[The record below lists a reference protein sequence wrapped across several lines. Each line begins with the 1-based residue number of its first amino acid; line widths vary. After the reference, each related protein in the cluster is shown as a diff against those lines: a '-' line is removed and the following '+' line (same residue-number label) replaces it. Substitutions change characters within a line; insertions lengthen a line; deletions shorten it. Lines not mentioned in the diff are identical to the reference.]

1 MSIVY
6 LSQMSRAC
14 AAELDELCQDAS
26 CECHCHDT
34 DDLLPLFDDE
44 SEGVTWLSADDGA
57 RLREATR

>member
-14 AAELDELCQDAS
+14 AAELDELCQDAT

-34 DDLLPLFDDE
+34 DDLLPLFAESDD
-44 SEGVTWLSADDGA
+44 VTWLSADDRA
-57 RLREATR
+57 RRREATR